1 MILLLFIKPS
11 IEKKGFTEKK
21 NIKYELITRFFM
33 ETQKLTKCIDIRYSG
48 NK

>member
-21 NIKYELITRFFM
+21 KYQIWTYHKIFYGNAKTDKM
-33 ETQKLTKCIDIRYSG
+33 YRY
-48 NK
+48 